1 MSINNTKGHDRTL
14 YPVSPVPAVAVM
26 VTRGD
31 QVLLIKRGKEPRK
44 GTWTVPG
51 GSVELGET
59 LAQAA
64 VREVREETGIN
75 IEPGTTFTA
84 IDAIYHDQEGGLKFH
99 YIIIYM
105 EARYLNGEPE
115 ASDDAQEAR
124 WVNFKTIRQG
134 FPHAEE
140 RTLSIIRERLDI

>member
-1 MSINNTKGHDRTL
+1 MCINNTKGHDRTL
-14 YPVSPVPAVAVM
+14 YPVSPIPAVAVV

-31 QVLLIKRGKEPRK
+31 KVLLIKRGKEPRK

-59 LAQAA
+59 LAEAA
-64 VREVREETGIN
+64 AREVREETGIN
-75 IEPGTTFTA
+75 IEAGRPFTA

-99 YIIIYM
+99 YVIIYM
-105 EARYLNGEPE
+105 EASYLNGKPE

-124 WVNFKTIRQG
+124 WVDFKTLRQG
-134 FPHAEE
+134 FPHAEK
-140 RTLSIIRERLDI
+140 RTLSIIRERLGI

>member
-1 MSINNTKGHDRTL
+1 
-14 YPVSPVPAVAVM
+14 M
-26 VTRGD
+26 VTRD
-31 QVLLIKRGKEPRK
+31 DKVLLIKRGKEPRK

-64 VREVREETGIN
+64 VREVREETGIS
-75 IEPGTTFTA
+75 IEPGDAFTA

-124 WVNFKTIRQG
+124 WVDFKTIRQG
-134 FPHAEE
+134 FPHAEQ
-140 RTLSIIRERLDI
+140 RTLSIIRERLGA